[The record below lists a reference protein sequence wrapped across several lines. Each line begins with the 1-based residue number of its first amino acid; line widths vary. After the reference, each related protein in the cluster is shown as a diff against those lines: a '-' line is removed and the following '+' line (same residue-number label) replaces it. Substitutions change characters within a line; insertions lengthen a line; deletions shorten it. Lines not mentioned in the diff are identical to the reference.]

1 MCRPF
6 LSRAP
11 LSLLLPREKIAKQK
25 HYATNACTP
34 ARLRRGL
41 RLPAYVG
48 EPVTNARRHTRLPP
62 CTHTSALLSPSHQAR
77 RVPGTTQ
84 LLQLLRCCHH
94 YSSLMQNF
102 SCNTFKKLLNS
113 LNCSSVARR
122 VVRFLTMF
130 GSSLVCHTFAKLRIL
145 CATDCNAFSL

>member
-1 MCRPF
+1 MSTFSIPGPPLATF
-6 LSRAP
+6 ASRKNRKTKA
-11 LSLLLPREKIAKQK
+11 LCYERL
-25 HYATNACTP
+25 HACTP
-34 ARLRRGL
+34 TQRPAPACLRWRTCHERTTPHTPPSLHTHIGVAVTFAL
-41 RLPAYVG
+41 G
-48 EPVTNARRHTRLPP
+48 ETRTRDHTIIA
-62 CTHTSALLSPSHQAR
+62 TASIVSPF
-77 RVPGTTQ
+77 
-84 LLQLLRCCHH
+84 
-94 YSSLMQNF
+94 SSLMQNF